1 MTRVETDQSLGF
13 SYVFANLLVVAWAAT
28 IVWIDLDH
36 QLLGKWPVVVL
47 WISIFGAWVAFCG
60 NSRWR
65 RWAAVGFF
73 LSGLMLI
80 DL

>member
-28 IVWIDLDH
+28 IVWLDLDH

-47 WISIFGAWVAFCG
+47 WII
-60 NSRWR
+60 
-65 RWAAVGFF
+65 
-73 LSGLMLI
+73 
-80 DL
+80 